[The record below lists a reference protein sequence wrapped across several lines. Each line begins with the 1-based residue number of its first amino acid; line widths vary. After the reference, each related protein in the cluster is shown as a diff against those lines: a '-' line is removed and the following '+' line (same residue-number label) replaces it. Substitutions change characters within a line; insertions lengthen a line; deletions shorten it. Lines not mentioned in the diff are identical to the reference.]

1 MGLLNSPATWFGV
14 AMGMA
19 EAEAQMYDT
28 SKYKQYFV
36 GNSAFSGDM
45 HIEHIIRGLKMID
58 KYLPEVIVKRG
69 LATKEEYEQERAKMK
84 WWDGLINM
92 DLNSWDEHFPGWRI
106 GGDFEPVN
114 WFYTILGHA
123 YAGIGLIYGQD
134 LLFKDT
140 RDEKGRVINCV
151 HSELYRSYDVCEGK
165 PYVSFHNFSDV
176 LADLVLAPHDVK
188 IGDKKVECNY
198 FSEFQRNKEHDINRL
213 LLKDKDYREKYE
225 SRYKAVRTMEELMLV
240 NNEESIE
247 SYAISLKKNNVP
259 DEMWQPIYDNI
270 IKLFNNEPFASPIT
284 NKKIDDMYELL
295 REINNKYK
303 KYKA

>member
-14 AMGMA
+14 AMGAA

-36 GNSAFSGDM
+36 ENSAFSGDM

-106 GGDFEPVN
+106 GGDFEPIN

-176 LADLVLAPHDVK
+176 LANLVLAPSKGK
-188 IGDKKVECNY
+188 IGGKEIKCNF
-198 FSEFQRNKEHDINRL
+198 FSTFQRNKEYYINQL
-213 LLKDKDYREKYE
+213 LLKDQDYRKKYE
-225 SRYKAVRTMEELMLV
+225 SRYKAARTMEELSVMG
-240 NNEESIE
+240 NEEFLE
-247 SYAISLKKNNVP
+247 DYVKSLKKNNVS
-259 DEMWQPIYDNI
+259 EEIWSPICDNI
-270 IKLFNNEPFASPIT
+270 IRLYKEESYANPVT
-284 NKKIDDMYELL
+284 KKKVNDMYELL
-295 REINNKYK
+295 KGLIK
-303 KYKA
+303 